1 MAAKLDGVP
10 AAKAAV
16 QAAGLTSRQY
26 VVYSLALME
35 NGFAAY
41 MPAGSKL
48 PAGIN
53 PANVAFMRS
62 HSAEMDKL
70 SEEIDDPDCGDDEPE

>member
-1 MAAKLDGVP
+1 
-10 AAKAAV
+10 
-16 QAAGLTSRQY
+16 
-26 VVYSLALME
+26 
-35 NGFAAY
+35 